1 MFVYCINQLYSYRMV
16 LSRPNYRF
24 LFLLICTLIFLTI
37 NLQAQNLY
45 APYRQSW
52 LKKAE
57 DLKPTLTETIKHPVG
72 IVKIEKDAAA
82 FQGWKAVKSGGIEQL
97 YNSSFNKKNSGIVVD
112 FGEHLT
118 GYCTFTLKTRRSDM
132 DAPLRLKLT
141 FGEVPSEIATPFD
154 PYPGHLS
161 RAWLQDETVTVSVL
175 PATITIP
182 RRLSFRYVKIEWLG
196 SSSGFEFGFADIQFK
211 ASTSVTVTPPA
222 LAAGTPQIIKDI
234 DRIGLTTLKEC
245 MQTVYEDGPKR
256 DRRLWIGDTYLESL
270 ANLYSFKNNNLTKRC
285 LYLLAGLAND
295 DGILNANA
303 FEEPVPHA
311 QKSRLLDYCFLY
323 NVALKEYVAATGDT
337 QTGLDLWP
345 VAKKQLDI
353 AKKYTGEDG
362 MMDYIKAGKE
372 WWVFFDW
379 KDGLDKQA
387 PLQGITI
394 YTLNQTYALA
404 KLLGKESEV
413 AEIPALAK
421 KLKDAAYKNLYDK
434 KSGMFVSGADKQ
446 VSYGGQAWMVL
457 AGVGSKAEAQKALRS
472 LPTLP
477 NAVHPGAP
485 YMYHYYVAALLA
497 CDLKAEAKEALTSY
511 WGGMVAKGADTFW
524 EVYDPTDD
532 FRSPYNFF
540 PVNSYCH
547 AWSCTPVYFI
557 RKYPE
562 VFQR

>member
-1 MFVYCINQLYSYRMV
+1 MV

>member
-1 MFVYCINQLYSYRMV
+1 MFVYCINQLHSYRMA
-16 LSRPNYRF
+16 LNRPNYRS
-24 LFLLICTLIFLTI
+24 LFLLICILIFLTI
-37 NLQAQNLY
+37 NLQAQDLY
-45 APYRQSW
+45 APYRQAW
-52 LKKAE
+52 LKKAA
-57 DLKPTLTETIKHPVG
+57 DLKPTLIESIKHPVG
-72 IVKIEKDAAA
+72 IVKLEKDAAA
-82 FQGWKAVKSGGIEQL
+82 FQGWKAVKAGGIEQL
-97 YNSSFNKKNSGIVVD
+97 YNTAFNKKTSGIVVD

-196 SSSGFEFGFADIQFK
+196 SSSGFEFGFSDIQFK
-211 ASTSVTVTPPA
+211 ASTSATVTPPS
-222 LAAGTPQIIKDI
+222 LAATTPQIIKDI

-303 FEEPVPHA
+303 FEEPIPHA

-353 AKKYTGEDG
+353 AKKYTDEDG

-434 KSGMFVSGADKQ
+434 KSGLFVSGVNRQ

-457 AGVGSKAEAQKALRS
+457 SGVASKAEAQKALRS

-485 YMYHYYVAALLA
+485 YMYHYYVAALIA
-497 CDLKAEAKEALTSY
+497 SDLKAEAKDALITY

>member
-1 MFVYCINQLYSYRMV
+1 MTSTIPRAYISL
-16 LSRPNYRF
+16 
-24 LFLLICTLIFLTI
+24 LLIIITAFSTAQI
-37 NLQAQNLY
+37 NAQDLY
-45 APYRQSW
+45 ATQRQSW

-57 DLKPTLTETIKHPVG
+57 EYKPTLKETIKHPTG
-72 IVKIEKDAAA
+72 IVKLEKDAAA
-82 FQGWKAVKSGGIEQL
+82 FQGWKTVNAGGIEQL
-97 YNSSFNKKNSGIVVD
+97 YNKSFNQKSSGIVVD

-118 GYCTFTLKTRRSDM
+118 GYCTFTLTTRRGDM

-141 FGEVPSEIATPFD
+141 FGEAPAELATPFD
-154 PYPGHLS
+154 PYPGSLS

-182 RRLSFRYVKIEWLG
+182 RRIAFRYVKIEWLG
-196 SSSGFEFGFADIQFK
+196 SGGYEFGFSDIQFK
-211 ASTSVTVTPPA
+211 ASTSVTVTPPE
-222 LAAGTPQIIKDI
+222 LAATTSTIIKDI
-234 DRIGLTTLKEC
+234 DRVGLTTLKEC

-256 DRRLWIGDTYLESL
+256 DRRLWIGDLYLESL
-270 ANLYSFKNNNLTKRC
+270 ANLYSFKNDALTKRC
-285 LYLLAGLAND
+285 LYLLAGLSNE
-295 DGILNANA
+295 DGILNANV
-303 FEEPVPHA
+303 FELPEPHP

-323 NVALKEYVAATGDT
+323 NVALKEYVAATCDK

-353 AKKYTGEDG
+353 ARMYTGADG

-413 AEIPALAK
+413 AELPAMAK
-421 KLKDAAYKNLYDK
+421 KLKEAARKNLYDK
-434 KSGMFVSGADKQ
+434 TTGLFVSGPSKQ
-446 VSYGGQAWMVL
+446 VSYGGQAWMIL
-457 AGVGSKAEAQKALRS
+457 SGVASKSEAQRALKAL
-472 LPTLP
+472 PGVA

-485 YMYHYYVAALLA
+485 YMYHYYVAALIESG
-497 CDLKAEAKEALTSY
+497 LKAEAKEALISY
-511 WGGMVAKGADTFW
+511 WGGMVKKGADTFW
-524 EVYDPTDD
+524 EVYDPADELK
-532 FRSPYNFF
+532 SPYNFF

-562 VFQR
+562 IFQQ

>member
-1 MFVYCINQLYSYRMV
+1 MFVYCSNQLHSYRMV
-16 LSRPNYRF
+16 LSRPNYRS
-24 LFLLICTLIFLTI
+24 LFLLICTLIFLTGDAI
-37 NLQAQNLY
+37 AQDLY

-57 DLKPTLTETIKHPVG
+57 GLKPTLIESIKHPVG

-97 YNSSFNKKNSGIVVD
+97 YNTSFNKKTSGIVVD

-141 FGEVPSEIATPFD
+141 FGEVPSELATPFD

-196 SSSGFEFGFADIQFK
+196 SSFGFEFGFSDIQFK
-211 ASTSVTVTPPA
+211 ASTSATVTPPP
-222 LAAGTPQIIKDI
+222 LAATTPQIIKDI
-234 DRIGLTTLKEC
+234 DSIGLTTLKEC

-353 AKKYTGEDG
+353 AKKYTGEGG

-434 KSGMFVSGADKQ
+434 KSGLFVSGADKQ

-457 AGVGSKAEAQKALRS
+457 SGVASKAEAQKALRA

-485 YMYHYYVAALLA
+485 YMYHYYVAALIA
-497 CDLKAEAKEALTSY
+497 CDLKAEAKEALTNY